1 MHRAPFFLLL
11 AILLAGCA
19 NTSLEC
25 ATGTPRADCAKGT
38 EGHALLEQQKQDKK
52 TVDSIDDARCRAYG
66 AQPGSAEYLACRRK
80 TDQDRKAYGV
90 H

>member
-1 MHRAPFFLLL
+1 MRRAPLILLL

-19 NTSLEC
+19 SHSLEC

-38 EGHALLEQQKQDKK
+38 EGHDALVHQQQDKK

-66 AQPGSAEYLACRRK
+66 AQPGSPDYIACRRR
-80 TDQDRKAYGV
+80 TSQDRKNYGV
-90 H
+90 Q